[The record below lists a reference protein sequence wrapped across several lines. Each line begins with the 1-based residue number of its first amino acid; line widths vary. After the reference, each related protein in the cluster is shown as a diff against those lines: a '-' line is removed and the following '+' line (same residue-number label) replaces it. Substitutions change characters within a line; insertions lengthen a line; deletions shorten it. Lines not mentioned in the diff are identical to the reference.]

1 MSRIIELIR
10 RVVRQELAGR
20 RDSLL
25 GVVTAAT
32 VHTDKDDE
40 NNYEANVRLKH
51 EDLELRKVP
60 LAAGHMGMAAP
71 PKAGDLV
78 LVQFVNGDLNQPL
91 ITGRFYHADE
101 RPPLHRQDD
110 ILFEQRVAADGTLNH
125 LRFTPDGAIYLQ
137 RDVKKPEDN
146 SDAKTSV
153 KIDGASGSVEI
164 KAGGIVITLKHDDSI
179 EIVAD
184 GKPVGVTCDTL
195 TVKGNLTVDKGEL
208 KVMGNTGSTTINGN
222 EITGG

>member
-146 SDAKTSV
+146 SDAAASI
-153 KIDGASGSVEI
+153 KIDKNGDMEIKSGAVVITVTHDEAITIADKAGSSIEMKKDVFNIVSKVPFNIDASGQPVTI
-164 KAGGIVITLKHDDSI
+164 KG
-179 EIVAD
+179 
-184 GKPVGVTCDTL
+184 DTIDFN
-195 TVKGNLTVDKGEL
+195 KG
-208 KVMGNTGSTTINGN
+208 
-222 EITGG
+222 